1 MRWRELT
8 PRVMKRQPMAG
19 ISNKGAMDGV
29 GALVDGLLSNLRV
42 NTIRHTGN
50 TGNPRIIEIK
60 EMDGDSNL

>member
-1 MRWRELT
+1 
-8 PRVMKRQPMAG
+8 MAG
-19 ISNKGAMDGV
+19 ISSKGAMDGV